1 MAKINKN
8 ANLYDKEGNLLR
20 KAPLKDVTIEELE
33 QMIDNFTGDKNSPE
47 YANLIYSLTDLYR
60 KYGNPHENEL
70 LAALKAAKTKE
81 DKESIINSLN
91 ELNNELGDKE
101 NDERGV
107 LSDDEEQPSQSVEDS
122 TTEPNNVPSYNT
134 DTIEEEYIEPISE

>member
-1 MAKINKN
+1 MAKIDKN

-33 QMIDNFTGDKNSPE
+33 QMIDNFQGDKNSPE
-47 YANLIYSLTDLYR
+47 YTNLIYSLTDLYR

-70 LAALKAAKTKE
+70 LEAIKAAKPKD

-91 ELNNELGDKE
+91 ELNEQLGDKE
-101 NDERGV
+101 NNERGV
-107 LSDDEEQPSQSVEDS
+107 LTDNEELPSQSVES
-122 TTEPNNVPSYNT
+122 PTIEPNNVPSYSV
-134 DTIEEEYIEPISE
+134 DTTEEEYVEPISE